1 MRKQVRLGEA
11 SSAVSFPADSAPG
24 QQEKFGR
31 RMQMEA
37 ERRGRHH
44 GPGGRL
50 PIMES
55 TDALELKETSE
66 RGGLFGIGIKVD
78 MDPPHLVQN
87 ISNIK
92 YSNNNSLHD
101 RVNVGDSLVLINGER
116 CVGSMEWLEKAI
128 LGPKNS
134 ALKLGFVRGDVGY
147 HAQVLKEETLAFT
160 AAASTVV
167 ETKQANVKAGLRY
180 FQKFGADNH
189 LQRAHA
195 SDDSS
200 SGSGAG
206 AGDMEELFQQFI
218 EEEEE
223 PRRTTPHDIFEDF
236 FRNSAYSRG
245 AGATG
250 GAEAGAG
257 AMRERFQQLLATTQV
272 APQDAHSPTSTMRM
286 RLSNRNTAACTKDI
300 YEVEVKRHVPVR
312 EWDDVHSWIELR
324 EAQKGRPLLAEEDI
338 VLVMEELRRC
348 VVDGSNYA
356 LDFLPEENVSVCSLG
371 MYFQQEMSNERNGLG
386 PNKIQVLVPASP
398 AHSSGKL
405 QKGDEIVAVDGVPAH
420 AENLTKLLR
429 GSDVIGSKCRVT
441 AKRPGKATFDVE
453 LARTSAFAVRNTD
466 YFVNLVDSLEHQMLQ
481 RESHETMMPSLQ
493 AVKAHFLE
501 TERRRCSAEAS
512 LADRLWQVQS
522 RIVGLINRMESMLRP
537 GEPDLKDECQRLQA
551 LTVTLETTFV
561 DTLEQKLVLERN
573 LENYIVE
580 TDNLQKQL
588 EKKSLEVATMSG
600 MSKTEKEELSRA
612 LESEKQRRREQAKRI
627 GQRLLKSQLA
637 YAFDWYACRVSDV
650 RRKRDACRRVVLRMQ
665 HVALAGAFDMFIGTV
680 GQLKAHRQMVERAMC
695 RWKVPAIATAM
706 WAWMEYIQVVA
717 QERKEESL
725 DQTRNQLSGM
735 SDVAKTENKKARC
748 KRIIQRMLHRQLTA
762 AFDCFYEAISL
773 RVEHRTL
780 KEQLQ
785 QKRDEANS
793 LRAALSEM
801 VFCAEFS
808 QVKGILHTKDKEI
821 AGMREQILKQTEQV
835 EGLKLELKTLK
846 NMHAKTVMFPRSEHL
861 AS

>member
-1 MRKQVRLGEA
+1 
-11 SSAVSFPADSAPG
+11 
-24 QQEKFGR
+24 
-31 RMQMEA
+31 
-37 ERRGRHH
+37 
-44 GPGGRL
+44 
-50 PIMES
+50 
-55 TDALELKETSE
+55 
-66 RGGLFGIGIKVD
+66 

-134 ALKLGFVRGDVGY
+134 ALKLGFERGGEGGGDVGY
-147 HAQVLKEETLAFT
+147 RAQVLKEDALAFT
-160 AAASTVV
+160 AAASTVD
-167 ETKQANVKAGLRY
+167 ETKQANVKAGLRH
-180 FQKFGADNH
+180 FQKFGADNR

-218 EEEEE
+218 EEEQE
-223 PRRTTPHDIFEDF
+223 PRRTTPHDIFEDC

-250 GAEAGAG
+250 GAGAGAG
-257 AMRERFQQLLATTQV
+257 AMRERFQQLRETTQV
-272 APQDAHSPTSTMRM
+272 APQDAHSPTSTTMRM

-324 EAQKGRPLLAEEDI
+324 EEHKGRPLLAEEDI

-348 VVDGSNYA
+348 VVDRSNYA

-371 MYFQQEMSNERNGLG
+371 MYFQQEMSNERNGFVG

-405 QKGDEIVAVDGVPAH
+405 KKGDEIVAVDGVPAH

-441 AKRPGKATFDVE
+441 AKRPGKAATFDVE
-453 LARTSAFAVRNTD
+453 LARTSAFAIRNTD
-466 YFVNLVDSLEHQMLQ
+466 YFVNLVDSLAHQMMQ
-481 RESHETMMPSLQ
+481 RESHETMMQSLQ
-493 AVKAHFLE
+493 AVKAHFVE

-551 LTVTLETTFV
+551 LTVTLKTTFV

-580 TDNLQKQL
+580 TLNLQKQL

-627 GQRLLKSQLA
+627 GQRLLISQLA
-637 YAFDWYACRVSDV
+637 YAFDSYACRVSDV
-650 RRKRDACRRVVLRMQ
+650 RRKRETCRRVLLRMQ

-695 RWKVPAIATAM
+695 RWKIPAIATAM

-717 QERKEESL
+717 QERKDESL
-725 DQTRNQLSGM
+725 DQTRNQLLGM

-748 KRIIQRMLHRQLTA
+748 KRIIQRMLHRQLTV
-762 AFDCFYEAISL
+762 AFDCFCEAISL

-808 QVKGILHTKDKEI
+808 QVKGILHAKDKEI

-846 NMHAKTVMFPRSEHL
+846 NMHAKTVMFPRSEQL